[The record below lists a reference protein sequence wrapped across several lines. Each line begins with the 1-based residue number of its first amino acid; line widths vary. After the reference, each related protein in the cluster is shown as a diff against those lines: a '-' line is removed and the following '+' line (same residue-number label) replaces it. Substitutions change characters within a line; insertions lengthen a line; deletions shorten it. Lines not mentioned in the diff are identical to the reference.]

1 MSDNDQ
7 TRQYMIVET
16 FKGGNAAA
24 VYRRFR
30 EFGRMA
36 PDGLKYVS
44 SWVSADLSKCYQLM
58 ECADPPL
65 LEGWIANWKDLVD
78 FEVVPVIPS
87 AEAERR
93 AMES

>member
-1 MSDNDQ
+1 MRDNDRSQ
-7 TRQYMIVET
+7 QYMIVET
-16 FKGGNAAA
+16 FKGGNGAA

-36 PDGLKYVS
+36 PDGLKYVL

-58 ECADPPL
+58 ECADHRL
-65 LEGWIANWKDLVD
+65 LEQWIANWKDLVD

-87 AEAERR
+87 SEAERR
-93 AMES
+93 AIV